1 MSWAVA
7 HQAPLSVEFSR
18 KNTGVA
24 CHIWYTK
31 VNSEG
36 CEGYMESD
44 KGGSFILIVFIYLFL
59 IKRSL
64 NFILFHSDISLNS
77 SKSMKQK
84 IKT

>member
-7 HQAPLSVEFSR
+7 SQAPLSVEFSR
-18 KNTGVA
+18 KNTGVG

-31 VNSEG
+31 VNSDS

-44 KGGSFILIVFIYLFL
+44 KRVFHFNCIYLFL
-59 IKRSL
+59 IKRNL
-64 NFILFHSDISLNS
+64 NFILFHSDISSNS
-77 SKSMKQK
+77 SKTMKQK